1 MKKSSCQLFRLPRAS
16 VRLPRTLSHGTGAC
30 IATSTLQT
38 NVERWRRR
46 LRQSRS
52 DGRTDAHLSAHLLF
66 MTVQKDVRP
75 HTLSPSHT
83 HTHTMCIIPMDI
95 ATQTQTN
102 AQTQAR
108 RHTDTSYNM
117 YQNMQ
122 VRMAEASRQRAEAER
137 ARLAADI
144 HATHTHKDRSQ
155 PPSEAKRELLAADSQ
170 RPQTGAAGVVGGGG
184 KGTMGRGYSGKRIE
198 GAWVLPQNMCVH
210 VCVLVCAC
218 VCVSVR
224 CMRVLSRSLLCAYE
238 VSQTR
243 VRTHTYAYIRMSIER
258 AQNRPHR
265 PSILTKVMPP

>member
-1 MKKSSCQLFRLPRAS
+1 
-16 VRLPRTLSHGTGAC
+16 
-30 IATSTLQT
+30 
-38 NVERWRRR
+38 
-46 LRQSRS
+46 
-52 DGRTDAHLSAHLLF
+52 
-66 MTVQKDVRP
+66 
-75 HTLSPSHT
+75 
-83 HTHTMCIIPMDI
+83 MDI